1 MQFSYVVRR
10 DRKTKIVDVIARF
23 VDGVP
28 EVYKNGKWQVNGF
41 IYSLHQDGKLEDIT
55 EAEALKLI
63 EERKSQQLQ
72 VA

>member
-10 DRKTKIVDVIARF
+10 DKKTKTVDVIARF

-41 IYSLHQDGKLEDIT
+41 IYSMQQDGKLEYVS

-63 EERKSQQLQ
+63 EERKSRQLQ